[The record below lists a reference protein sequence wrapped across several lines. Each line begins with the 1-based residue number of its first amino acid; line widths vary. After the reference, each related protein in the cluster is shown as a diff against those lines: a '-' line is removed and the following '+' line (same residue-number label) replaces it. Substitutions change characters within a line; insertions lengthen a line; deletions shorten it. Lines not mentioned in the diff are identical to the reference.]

1 MVNLGSAAPVVEKQ
15 IVDDF
20 VFAAGQTVENG
31 SNMLFTATAFWDE
44 PSGKKDE

>member
-20 VFAAGQTVENG
+20 VFATGQAVENG
-31 SNMLFTATAFWDE
+31 SNMLFTATAFWSE
-44 PSGKKDE
+44 PSAKKDE